1 MDVGQQFLG
10 EIVSERQ
17 HSDLDTAEQPQDT
30 GPCYGKVSGTG
41 CVDQFTQVEDLIT
54 LKDRGNIHG
63 SGLSFI

>member
-1 MDVGQQFLG
+1 MDVGQQLLG

-17 HSDLDTAEQPQDT
+17 QSDLDTAEQPQDT

-41 CVDQFTQVEDLIT
+41 CVDQFAQVEDLVAV
-54 LKDRGNIHG
+54 KACGSVHG

>member
-17 HSDLDTAEQPQDT
+17 QGDLDTAEQPQDT

-41 CVDQFTQVEDLIT
+41 CVDQFAQVKDLIT